1 MRGTEQ
7 SLKVNKFKE
16 HLDIFQLLL
25 LLVNLK
31 VNLLKFFSLVA
42 TTVHCN
48 KYADYITYVCY
59 IVHTVCTV
67 QYSVSTGFL
76 ISSNS
81 DSSSDPPYS
90 ATVVPQLMEWKKMF
104 WKAIVGCILIG
115 TFLQNT
121 KDHVQVVW

>member
-59 IVHTVCTV
+59 I
-67 QYSVSTGFL
+67 QYVLCSIQFL
-76 ISSNS
+76 
-81 DSSSDPPYS
+81 P
-90 ATVVPQLMEWKKMF
+90 AF
-104 WKAIVGCILIG
+104 
-115 TFLQNT
+115 
-121 KDHVQVVW
+121 